1 MDVVI
6 GTLSVLALAVAVA
19 AFAGVLDLRRRRVTE
34 GPAGV
39 PGPTGP
45 KGERGEPGLPGVLAF
60 DVEKLTDD
68 DVARIAE
75 RLAAEKDVDDAVDR
89 LVSTRDQPT
98 AVRLSTDDTDGTK
111 VGEYPDGTGVYA
123 RQHYA
128 ENDLGVSVVPGP
140 SDDDPVNH
148 PSHYT
153 RHPAFD
159 IEAIEVTRQLGFAR
173 GNAIKYLWRA
183 GRKDDTRQDV
193 EKAIWYITDAVEH
206 EDEHGIGLVDTVTE
220 RYLSRAMMKS
230 DLDRATATA
239 VSAIVQIATG
249 DVDLRYTGY
258 MLQRRLDDGTFD

>member
-89 LVSTRDQPT
+89 LVATRDQPT
-98 AVRLSTDDTDGTK
+98 A
-111 VGEYPDGTGVYA
+111 
-123 RQHYA
+123 
-128 ENDLGVSVVPGP
+128 
-140 SDDDPVNH
+140 PVH
-148 PSHYT
+148 
-153 RHPAFD
+153 
-159 IEAIEVTRQLGFAR
+159 
-173 GNAIKYLWRA
+173 
-183 GRKDDTRQDV
+183 
-193 EKAIWYITDAVEH
+193 
-206 EDEHGIGLVDTVTE
+206 
-220 RYLSRAMMKS
+220 
-230 DLDRATATA
+230 
-239 VSAIVQIATG
+239 
-249 DVDLRYTGY
+249 
-258 MLQRRLDDGTFD
+258 